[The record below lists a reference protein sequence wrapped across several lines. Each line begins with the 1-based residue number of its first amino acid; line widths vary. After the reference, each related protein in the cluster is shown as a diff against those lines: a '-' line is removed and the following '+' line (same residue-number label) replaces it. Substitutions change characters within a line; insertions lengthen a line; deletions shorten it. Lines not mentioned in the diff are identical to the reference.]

1 MKRRALV
8 AAIRNHKGMGGAIY
22 LTMLNNSGDELHV
35 RTSKTVLIETLTAK
49 YDLNQETGF
58 QLMVIDGH
66 AYLDTE
72 TSNGLRTD

>member
-8 AAIRNHKGMGGAIY
+8 AAIRKHNGMGGSIF
-22 LTMLNNSGDELHV
+22 LTMLDKDGDELHV
-35 RTSKTVLIETLTAK
+35 RTSKTVSIETLTTK
-49 YDLNQETGF
+49 YDLDQETGF

-72 TSNGLRTD
+72 TK